1 MSGISGGESV
11 WRVVLQFLKLFAICL
26 VSIVAIS
33 TAGLWL
39 KGSLTAHG
47 FAMAFYLAGGL
58 VAAGYVLVMLG
69 MNSAFGGMGVPPAY
83 AYYPLD
89 RDLLGGRSRSDE
101 MREVSILVFA
111 LVIVLWG
118 GGALLELAA

>member
-1 MSGISGGESV
+1 MSGISSGESV

-26 VSIVAIS
+26 VSIVAVS

-58 VAAGYVLVMLG
+58 VAAGYVLVMMR
-69 MNSAFGGMGVPPAY
+69 MNSAVGTTGTATPY

-89 RDLLGGRSRSDE
+89 VDLLGARSRSEE
-101 MREVSILVFA
+101 MREVSILVFS